1 MSGRPRA
8 AGLRLSRRPGGQRR
22 PFDPFDAFAAFF
34 GRGVR
39 GLKASPYG
47 APGSTRIGGWFEEVR
62 FVELNEKRRRLR
74 PLRCG
79 EHELTL
85 PDVIALASPRSE
97 VGIGELMMLH
107 RIISALKR
115 APALPP

>member
-1 MSGRPRA
+1 MRGR
-8 AGLRLSRRPGGQRR
+8 
-22 PFDPFDAFAAFF
+22 
-34 GRGVR
+34 
-39 GLKASPYG
+39 KASPYG